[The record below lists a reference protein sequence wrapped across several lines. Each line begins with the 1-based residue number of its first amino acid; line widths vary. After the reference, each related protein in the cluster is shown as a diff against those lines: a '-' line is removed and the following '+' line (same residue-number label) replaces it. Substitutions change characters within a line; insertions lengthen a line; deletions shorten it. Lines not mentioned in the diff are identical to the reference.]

1 MSLVALAVASVLLA
15 IERVSYVL
23 IGRAPRAFRVLCA
36 RPGLARLGHPTTI
49 VEGLFYMFKALQVS
63 VFFAWCYFHAGGL
76 PIPAHADPL
85 FVGLAGALVLVG
97 QVLVAAT
104 FYRLGRIGVFFGQQL
119 GYLIPRCREFP
130 FSVLSHPQYVGTM
143 LTIWG
148 AFLLLRFPHDDWFAL
163 PLLETVY
170 YVAGARLEVPPGS
183 RTRRAAL
190 RQVGILESG

>member
-1 MSLVALAVASVLLA
+1 MSPVALAVASVLLA

-23 IGRAPRAFRVLCA
+23 IGRAPRAFMVLCA
-36 RPGLARLGHPTTI
+36 RPGLARLGRPITI
-49 VEGLFYMFKALQVS
+49 VEGLFYTFKALQFS
-63 VFFAWCYFHAGGL
+63 VFFAWCYLHAGGL

-85 FVGLAGALVLVG
+85 IVGLAGALVLIG

-104 FYRLGRIGVFFGQQL
+104 FYRLGRIGVFFGEQL
-119 GYLIPRCREFP
+119 GYLIPRYRKFP
-130 FSVLSHPQYVGTM
+130 FSVLSHPQYVGTV

-170 YVAGARLEVPPGS
+170 YVAGAWLEVPRVS
-183 RTRRAAL
+183 RMRRAAL
-190 RQVGILESG
+190 RRPGILESG